1 MMDRFF
7 ASNKKSAFLL
17 MCGLIIFLISYF
29 FVTTPKIHNTIFYA
43 LTLLP
48 LLCAVEKKHLIY
60 LHRSWLI
67 NGLVLFL
74 LYSFSTTFWSDFYS
88 KELLFRTFKR
98 VLYIYGLFLACYV
111 VIDAFPSFPA
121 RLLQAG
127 SLSLSI
133 FACICIFLFLM
144 ETHPHFIHDPIRMWG
159 LGALYHP
166 SFFSGILLCY
176 VVGLFVH
183 LKEHNFVSLAP
194 IVKSIYLVGLFFMM
208 SLVLSVLVL
217 ADSRS
222 AAVCLVVIAAFYG
235 IFERSLIWT
244 IAAVLCIIFSFTI
257 ILYIDP
263 NIFLSRSTYRLEI
276 WSVFINKWQECSY
289 LFGCGM
295 SGWKTTI
302 IQAAGEVHMH
312 AHSIYIG
319 QLHTGGII
327 QLIGYLLL
335 LASFIYEGISTPESK
350 PWALILVGGAVM
362 TMFDGSKILTT
373 PSPLWLVLLIPMSI
387 IASNRIVNANKLLN
401 KKRYF

>member
-88 KELLFRTFKR
+88 KELLFRAFKR

-127 SLSLSI
+127 SLCLSI

-183 LKEHNFVSLAP
+183 LKELYETLELPYRMITLRANDMAKKATIERDMELW
-194 IVKSIYLVGLFFMM
+194 
-208 SLVLSVLVL
+208 
-217 ADSRS
+217 
-222 AAVCLVVIAAFYG
+222 
-235 IFERSLIWT
+235 FEGEQRW
-244 IAAVLCIIFSFTI
+244 
-257 ILYIDP
+257 
-263 NIFLSRSTYRLEI
+263 
-276 WSVFINKWQECSY
+276 
-289 LFGCGM
+289 
-295 SGWKTTI
+295 
-302 IQAAGEVHMH
+302 GEVG
-312 AHSIYIG
+312 SYG
-319 QLHTGGII
+319 LTGDFQARRGNIK
-327 QLIGYLLL
+327 
-335 LASFIYEGISTPESK
+335 FEGEGVREDEGT
-350 PWALILVGGAVM
+350 
-362 TMFDGSKILTT
+362 
-373 PSPLWLVLLIPMSI
+373 
-387 IASNRIVNANKLLN
+387 RRRRR
-401 KKRYF
+401 KK